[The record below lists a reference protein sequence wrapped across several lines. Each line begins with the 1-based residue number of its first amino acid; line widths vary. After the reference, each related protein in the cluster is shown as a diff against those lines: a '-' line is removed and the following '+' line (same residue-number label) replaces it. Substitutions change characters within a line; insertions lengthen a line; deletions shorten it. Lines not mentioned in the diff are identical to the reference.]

1 MVCCCSVPLLGV
13 CTVVDYRCRCAVVV
27 NYYSVCV
34 ALSCVAC
41 ACVRCEVDTDEVWPS
56 LTRVFLPSSDP
67 QLVHVETPSN
77 PLMRITDIRAL
88 ADALHEQGVLL
99 SVDATMMTPLLM
111 RPLDLGAVRLV
122 VVVHG
127 GRWWL

>member
-1 MVCCCSVPLLGV
+1 M
-13 CTVVDYRCRCAVVV
+13 
-27 NYYSVCV
+27 
-34 ALSCVAC
+34 
-41 ACVRCEVDTDEVWPS
+41 
-56 LTRVFLPSSDP
+56 
-67 QLVHVETPSN
+67 ETPSN

-122 VVVHG
+122 VVVVG
-127 GRWWL
+127 GGGCSSVEVAVDVVVVVALETALA

>member
-1 MVCCCSVPLLGV
+1 
-13 CTVVDYRCRCAVVV
+13 
-27 NYYSVCV
+27 
-34 ALSCVAC
+34 
-41 ACVRCEVDTDEVWPS
+41 
-56 LTRVFLPSSDP
+56 
-67 QLVHVETPSN
+67 VETPSN

-122 VVVHG
+122 VVVVVG
-127 GRWWL
+127 GGGCSTEVVAVDVVVVVALETALA

>member
-1 MVCCCSVPLLGV
+1 M
-13 CTVVDYRCRCAVVV
+13 
-27 NYYSVCV
+27 
-34 ALSCVAC
+34 
-41 ACVRCEVDTDEVWPS
+41 RCEVDTDEVWPS

-122 VVVHG
+122 VVVVG
-127 GRWWL
+127 GGGCSTEVVAVDVVVVVALETALA

>member
-1 MVCCCSVPLLGV
+1 
-13 CTVVDYRCRCAVVV
+13 
-27 NYYSVCV
+27 
-34 ALSCVAC
+34 
-41 ACVRCEVDTDEVWPS
+41 VRCEVDTDEVWPS

-122 VVVHG
+122 VVVVG
-127 GRWWL
+127 GGGCSSVEVAVDVVVVVALETALA

>member
-1 MVCCCSVPLLGV
+1 M
-13 CTVVDYRCRCAVVV
+13 
-27 NYYSVCV
+27 
-34 ALSCVAC
+34 
-41 ACVRCEVDTDEVWPS
+41 RCEVDTDEVWPS

-122 VVVHG
+122 VVVVVG
-127 GRWWL
+127 GGGCSSVEVAVDVVVVVALATALA

>member
-1 MVCCCSVPLLGV
+1 M
-13 CTVVDYRCRCAVVV
+13 
-27 NYYSVCV
+27 
-34 ALSCVAC
+34 
-41 ACVRCEVDTDEVWPS
+41 RCEVDTDEVWPS

-122 VVVHG
+122 VVVVG
-127 GRWWL
+127 GGGCSSVEVAVDVVVVVALETALA